1 MYLKLTGN
9 LQCQMFLY
17 EEGQLAVEISHA
29 MSFSFL
35 WKQMGCFQLLVVL
48 IKKVFRYGKTQNPQK
63 NVFRKIFP
71 REIFTERTLRDI
83 LKHFFFAKGQGNT
96 IKDLQGKLKCWAFPE
111 ILTVHFQ
118 KYLADSRSAQFQ
130 PSLVPLI
137 SCRKCYV
144 SKLLD

>member
-1 MYLKLTGN
+1 
-9 LQCQMFLY
+9 MFLY

-48 IKKVFRYGKTQNPQK
+48 IKKVFRYDKTQNSQK

-71 REIFTERTLRDI
+71 REIFTERTLRDS

-96 IKDLQGKLKCWAFPE
+96 IKDLQGKLKCQAFPE
-111 ILTVHFQ
+111 ILTLHF
-118 KYLADSRSAQFQ
+118 LNLPDIFGSAQLSAILGTAHILQ
-130 PSLVPLI
+130 KVLCL
-137 SCRKCYV
+137 
-144 SKLLD
+144 

>member
-1 MYLKLTGN
+1 MYQTLTGN

-48 IKKVFRYGKTQNPQK
+48 IKKVFRYDKTQNPQTKCIQK
-63 NVFRKIFP
+63 NISKRHFHRKD
-71 REIFTERTLRDI
+71 LRDS

-96 IKDLQGKLKCWAFPE
+96 IKDLYGKLKCQAFPE
-111 ILTVHFQ
+111 ILTLHF
-118 KYLADSRSAQFQ
+118 LNLPDIFGSAQFQ
-130 PSLVPLI
+130 PSLVPLR
-137 SCRKCYV
+137 SCRKGYV